1 MTAATGARLGRAF
14 LLYLVAVV
22 TIVTLIPFDFTPP
35 TGLHILWE
43 GELPDAAANV
53 VLFLPLGFLFRLT
66 WPAPHDRRALRP
78 LLFGTALSLAL
89 ETAQLFLPTRFS
101 SPVDVVTNGL
111 GAWLGALAHDAV
123 SRRLQLTG
131 TLAGRLALELP
142 LMGLVYLL
150 VPLLW
155 INALAG
161 FARRGPPLSTLLIG
175 LLGAIAL
182 GQVYRH
188 RFGPA
193 GTITPLRYA
202 GIGGGWFVA
211 GAFVLFIAKPFVIM
225 AGTAAVMLVV
235 LGWSGLLV
243 SAGERRYESDTL
255 ILLAPLF
262 ALYLLVLSGWPGWS
276 LPSAAR
282 VANVGASP
290 QATAILA
297 TLELLAAFT
306 VLGYALAEF
315 RGRLELPFARI
326 APLVALGGGVAGLL
340 LGLAAF
346 ERPGPGLVALRTVIA
361 AMAAVYGGAIYHLQ
375 RAHIRQLLGVTSR
388 GRGG

>member
-14 LLYLVAVV
+14 LLYLVAMVA
-22 TIVTLIPFDFTPP
+22 IVTLIPFDFTLPARFR
-35 TGLHILWE
+35 ILWQ
-43 GELPDAAANV
+43 GELPDAVANV
-53 VLFLPLGFLFRLT
+53 VLFVPLGFLFRLT
-66 WPAPHDRRALRP
+66 WPAPHDRRVLQS

-101 SPVDVVTNGL
+101 SPMDVLTNGL
-111 GAWLGALAHDAV
+111 GAWLGALALDAV
-123 SRRLQLTG
+123 RRRLQLTPA
-131 TLAGRLALELP
+131 LAGRLALELP

-202 GIGGGWFVA
+202 GVGGAWFVA
-211 GAFVLFIAKPFVIM
+211 GAFVLFIAKPLVIM
-225 AGTAAVMLVV
+225 AGTAAVMLLV
-235 LGWSGLLV
+235 LAWSALLV

-262 ALYLLVLSGWPGWS
+262 TLYLVALSGWPGWL
-276 LPSAAR
+276 LPP
-282 VANVGASP
+282 VANAGTSAT
-290 QATAILA
+290 ATAILA

-326 APLVALGGGVAGLL
+326 APPLALGGGLVGLL
-340 LGLAAF
+340 LAMGAF
-346 ERPGPGLVALRTVIA
+346 DQPDPGLVAVRTVVA
-361 AMAAVYGGAIYHLQ
+361 ALATVYGGAIYHLQ
-375 RAHIRQLLGVTSR
+375 RAHIRQLLAVTSR
-388 GRGG
+388 GRNGQG